1 MGRAAPQGGRQVRAA
16 GSGTVLPLGSGPGA
30 FSEPFSRCALPFA
43 PSARRVSSLR
53 PLPEARGML
62 EARALLL
69 FCIPGSIPRGQLL

>member
-1 MGRAAPQGGRQVRAA
+1 MGRAAPQGGRQVRAT
-16 GSGTVLPLGSGPGA
+16 GSGTVLPLARSRELSLSL
-30 FSEPFSRCALPFA
+30 FSLCALPLA

-69 FCIPGSIPRGQLL
+69 FCIPASIPRGQLW